1 MRVATERQ
9 TWGFCLCVRVCVR
22 EEEKERMGF
31 PSAARAGGC
40 QGSFRGGPGS
50 RESWAEGWGNL
61 RAVSCSPACRE
72 AGAGG
77 GREAGS
83 LGRPR
88 GRGPGEGERAADGTG
103 RRTSCRA
110 RPLGARS
117 LLCRESVT
125 HQAVSLSFICPSPDT
140 AVSPQCQ
147 HAENLRDKGA
157 QRTTQGRNGS
167 WPGVPSWAT
176 DLPCGQCRQV
186 PVTFHLSGT
195 APPPPPLTGHACLLE
210 LPEAFSDTPQG
221 IDLLVWKLSKN
232 KISNAKAFGRW
243 KSA

>member
-1 MRVATERQ
+1 MCECVCARKRKSE
-9 TWGFCLCVRVCVR
+9 WGFHLQR
-22 EEEKERMGF
+22 ER
-31 PSAARAGGC
+31 AAVKGRSGAAPGAGSPGPRAGGT
-40 QGSFRGGPGS
+40 SGPCP
-50 RESWAEGWGNL
+50 AAL
-61 RAVSCSPACRE
+61 PACRE

-157 QRTTQGRNGS
+157 QRTSQGRNGS

-195 APPPPPLTGHACLLE
+195 APPPPPPPLTGHACLLE